1 MILHHVAG
9 LLALIIARTSPF
21 HNVTYFAVLYNNFY
35 LKEIFVIKL
44 LTLPAFLV
52 YRNGINNR

>member
-1 MILHHVAG
+1 MSAG

-35 LKEIFVIKL
+35 LKKIFYHKL
-44 LTLPAFLV
+44 LTLLRF
-52 YRNGINNR
+52 

>member
-1 MILHHVAG
+1 MSAG

-35 LKEIFVIKL
+35 LKDIFYHKL
-44 LTLPAFLV
+44 LTLPRF
-52 YRNGINNR
+52 